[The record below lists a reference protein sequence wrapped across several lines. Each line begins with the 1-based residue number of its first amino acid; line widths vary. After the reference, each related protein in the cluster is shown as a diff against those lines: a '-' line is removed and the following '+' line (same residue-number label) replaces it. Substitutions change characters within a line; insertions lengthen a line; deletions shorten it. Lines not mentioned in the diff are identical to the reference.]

1 MIVQNY
7 NSVLTLSRLY
17 QLSDAILVHE
27 NDTVHKICSQLM
39 NIKHISISDVNKVIA
54 HQLASILQP
63 AYTAD
68 SPCHYSTNPIGTNYS
83 QFTSN
88 FRQNGTPLPV
98 FICCLQGNYWLLWC
112 VTLSIN
118 CSACVTFLRCPA
130 RLWPIVRL
138 IGLGCSSIYVKCS
151 SPALG
156 WRKVSAVM
164 SHILVISG
172 RMFYKWQLLLHWLST
187 LHNGFVELKHSFL
200 KELTGQ

>member
-7 NSVLTLSRLY
+7 NSVLTLSHLY

-27 NDTVHKICSQLM
+27 NDTVHKICSRLM

-54 HQLASILQP
+54 HQLASVLQP

-83 QFTSN
+83 VHLQFQTDIS
-88 FRQNGTPLPV
+88 QNGTPLPV
-98 FICCLQGNYWLLWC
+98 FICCLQGNYWPLWC
-112 VTLSIN
+112 VTLSTN
-118 CSACVTFLRCPA
+118 CSAWVTFLRCPA
-130 RLWPIVRL
+130 RLWPIVCL
-138 IGLGCSSIYVKCS
+138 TGLGCSSIYVKCS

-164 SHILVISG
+164 SHILILG
-172 RMFYKWQLLLHWLST
+172 RMFYKWHIIEEMQT
-187 LHNGFVELKHSFL
+187 I
-200 KELTGQ
+200 T